1 MERESLDPITLNWMS
16 SSNAVFRAQGTNEKG
31 RWKESKS
38 QRRWKTPGVQGP
50 LNQLIKANMSS
61 QRLKKQRIYKGL

>member
-1 MERESLDPITLNWMS
+1 MERESLDPITLNGMS
-16 SSNAVFRAQGTNEKG
+16 LSNALFRANKKG